1 MTIVPFDAL
10 DCLRL
15 AVGICWRLTDLG
27 NSLAPGWL
35 DPDQVVRGAWIVFLA
50 YWFISAFGRGRAQKR
65 EPWGE
70 RLVHVFCLAAA
81 AFLMNYSEPWFGVL
95 NRRFVFGKWAAEAGA
110 ALTIAGIAFAIW
122 ARRHLGKNWSAAVM
136 IQSGHELIRTGPYAR
151 LRHPI
156 YTGMLLALVGTALE
170 IGKYR
175 ALAALGIFLIGFAR
189 KAKKEEELL
198 AEKFGTAF
206 EEHKRLTGFFL
217 PRVSQ
222 SR

>member
-1 MTIVPFDAL
+1 
-10 DCLRL
+10 
-15 AVGICWRLTDLG
+15 
-27 NSLAPGWL
+27 
-35 DPDQVVRGAWIVFLA
+35 
-50 YWFISAFGRGRAQKR
+50 
-65 EPWGE
+65 
-70 RLVHVFCLAAA
+70 
-81 AFLMNYSEPWFGVL
+81 
-95 NRRFVFGKWAAEAGA
+95 
-110 ALTIAGIAFAIW
+110 
-122 ARRHLGKNWSAAVM
+122 M

-198 AEKFGTAF
+198 AERFGTAF